1 MSAWSR
7 VIIAFAIETVIRLP
21 KASKKHAPFAATFSD
36 MPLGTPANQSVKG
49 FKSMDCKNSSAPVA
63 QSVRARYL

>member
-1 MSAWSR
+1 MKHLIITCTVIHCKVLASSR

-36 MPLGTPANQSVKG
+36 MPLGTPTK
-49 FKSMDCKNSSAPVA
+49 KSE
-63 QSVRARYL
+63 RETL